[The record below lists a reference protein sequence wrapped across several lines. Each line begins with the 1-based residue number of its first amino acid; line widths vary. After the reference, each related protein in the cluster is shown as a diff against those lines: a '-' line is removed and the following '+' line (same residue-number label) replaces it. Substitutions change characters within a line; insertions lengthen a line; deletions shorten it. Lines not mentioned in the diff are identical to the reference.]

1 MPMAAGSMD
10 EVGPTYEALMR
21 WIDHS
26 GYRLVG
32 ASRELYRAWCP
43 DDHSQSVTEIQ
54 LPIDR
59 S

>member
-1 MPMAAGSMD
+1 MD